1 MGGSGADN
9 DPDSVP
15 TPSLVTVAEA
25 ARLSGRSTEALR
37 KAIGRGRLKA
47 RRSNNGSWLIE
58 LPAGQEQDSGPDL
71 SDLLRDKLTEAKVAQ
86 ARAEASLAAHEIA
99 PDVQLSGTVP
109 VPGLRSVENGVELL
123 A

>member
-1 MGGSGADN
+1 MRRRAVAACPDRCPILTDGGTAMGGSGADN

-47 RRSNNGSWLIE
+47 RRSNNG
-58 LPAGQEQDSGPDL
+58 
-71 SDLLRDKLTEAKVAQ
+71 VAV
-86 ARAEASLAAHEIA
+86 R
-99 PDVQLSGTVP
+99 
-109 VPGLRSVENGVELL
+109 
-123 A
+123 